1 MQRTII
7 SLEPEERDWLA
18 HRAQV
23 EHVPQTE
30 VVRRALQLYRKKAE
44 TQKTE
49 TPNLETRVTQSF
61 EKLARLT
68 SGIRQGEDG
77 LVVQQHLRDEWS
89 GR

>member
-44 TQKTE
+44 TQ
-49 TPNLETRVTQSF
+49 VTQSF
-61 EKLARLT
+61 EKLMRLT

-77 LVVQQHLRDEWS
+77 RALVAEYNGKDRYDS
-89 GR
+89 

>member
-1 MQRTII
+1 MQRTTI

-44 TQKTE
+44 MRE
-49 TPNLETRVTQSF
+49 TQSF
-61 EKLARLT
+61 EELARLT

-77 LVVQQHLRDEWS
+77 LITQQHLRDDWD

>member
-1 MQRTII
+1 MQRTTI

-18 HRAQV
+18 HRARV

-44 TQKTE
+44 TKKAE
-49 TPNLETRVTQSF
+49 TLVTQSF

-77 LVVQQHLRDEWS
+77 LVVQQHLRDEWG

>member
-49 TPNLETRVTQSF
+49 TQVTQSF

-77 LVVQQHLRDEWS
+77 LVVQQHLRDEWG

>member
-18 HRAQV
+18 HRAKM

-30 VVRRALQLYRKKAE
+30 VVRRALRLYRKKEE
-44 TQKTE
+44 TQKAGAWEAQT
-49 TPNLETRVTQSF
+49 F
-61 EKLARLT
+61 EELARLT

-77 LVVQQHLRDEWS
+77 LITQQRLRDEWS
-89 GR
+89 GH

>member
-1 MQRTII
+1 MQRTTI

-18 HRAQV
+18 HRAEV
-23 EHVPQTE
+23 EHVPQAE

-44 TQKTE
+44 A
-49 TPNLETRVTQSF
+49 RGAHSF
-61 EKLARLT
+61 EEMARLT

-77 LVVQQHLRDEWS
+77 LITQQHLRDEWA